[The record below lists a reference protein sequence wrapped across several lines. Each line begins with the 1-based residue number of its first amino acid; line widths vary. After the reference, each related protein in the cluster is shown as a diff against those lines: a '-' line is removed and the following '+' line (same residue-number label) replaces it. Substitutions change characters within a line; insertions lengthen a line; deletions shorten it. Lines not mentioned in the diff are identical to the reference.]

1 MYMYYKPIS
10 VTMVHNVIGHSLVS
24 CLVLH
29 IVAVAKH
36 PYESQADD
44 EHSLRVGDV
53 ITDIRKVCAEKKF
66 SVTTL
71 KSIFSQL
78 FQSSRSPSPPL
89 PSLPCPP
96 IPQLEEGWLVGNLNG
111 ITAAFPANFV
121 KVHSNQTSA
130 LYPKPSRSMLK
141 PPITQRT
148 KLRPLSS
155 PESQSPFPPHV
166 DRTTKPKEGQNKH
179 PPG

>member
-1 MYMYYKPIS
+1 MYMYYKLIS
-10 VTMVHNVIGHSLVS
+10 VTMVYSVIGHSLVS

-29 IVAVAKH
+29 TVAVAKH
-36 PYESQADD
+36 PYESQTDD

-53 ITDIRKVCAEKKF
+53 ITDIRKVRTEKTF

-71 KSIFSQL
+71 KNVSSQPL
-78 FQSSRSPSPPL
+78 QSSPSPFLPL

-96 IPQLEEGWLVGNLNG
+96 ILQLEEGWMVGNMNG

-141 PPITQRT
+141 PPVTQRT

-155 PESQSPFPPHV
+155 PESQSPIPPHV

-179 PPG
+179 TPG